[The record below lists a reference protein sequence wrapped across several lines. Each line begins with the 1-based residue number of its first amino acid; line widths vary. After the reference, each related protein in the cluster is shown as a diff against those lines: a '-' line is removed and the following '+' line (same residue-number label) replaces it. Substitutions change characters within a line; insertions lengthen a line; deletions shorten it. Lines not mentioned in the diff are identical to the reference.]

1 MYKELQTSYEIFR
14 VKNMRVKR
22 KPQRR
27 IQMVEPTSAVCLET
41 SKCLTICIPPST
53 LMSLA
58 QTFAHIF
65 QKFLLTIIANKGR
78 VTAHQGGLMSGLT
91 PCIPPYPGGT
101 SGPCHL
107 GGGGRLQYG
116 MPGCVGCE
124 YENVLNLKEALG
136 KKKYP
141 YCRDP
146 LQTLYSYYCVIQ
158 AKMYHSQRSFTIPHL
173 LIICYSLCWL

>member
-1 MYKELQTSYEIFR
+1 MILK
-14 VKNMRVKR
+14 M

-27 IQMVEPTSAVCLET
+27 IQTVEPTSAVCFQT

-58 QTFAHIF
+58 QTYAHIF

-91 PCIPPYPGGT
+91 PCIPHTPGVPAVLLLGV
-101 SGPCHL
+101 
-107 GGGGRLQYG
+107 GGGLQYG

-158 AKMYHSQRSFTIPHL
+158 AKMYHSQRAFTIPHL
-173 LIICYSLCWL
+173 LTICYSLCLL